1 MIGTTVGH
9 YKILE
14 KLGEGGM
21 GVVYK
26 AEDQKLRRTVALKF
40 LPSYITKESIDN
52 IRFLQEAQAISAL
65 NHPNISTIHYLEEVN
80 GQNFIVL
87 EYIDGGTL
95 KEKVRGKQ
103 LPINEVLVYAIQISE
118 GLSHAHQKN
127 IIHRDI
133 KTDNIMLTSDGR
145 LKITDF
151 GLAKLLGA
159 VKVTRTGSTVGTAAY
174 MSPEQARGDEVDHR
188 SDIFSLGIVLYEMT
202 SGALPFNGM
211 HEAALLYEI
220 VNQKQKP
227 LSMVRSDVPAELE
240 HIVDK
245 AMEKKVEDR
254 YQNMEEMLSDLI
266 DMKTAITSGEMI
278 KRKRSGKIRYKWIAV
293 STLLAALLS
302 VVYFLIYPLTIEI
315 TSKEVPSIAIL
326 YLKNLGQENDE
337 AYVYG
342 ITQDL
347 IIDVAKAGIIR
358 VTPMKDILSLQGTN
372 LTIDKIAQQLR
383 VKYIFDGTFKKDVDR
398 FQFSAQII
406 EATTGKTIWADRI
419 QTRFSESPQLQGRL
433 AQAIFNAL
441 NISTSTI
448 AGKNLTTSR
457 TTNPEAYEYYLRA
470 KYIYEK
476 KKNKDDINIARG
488 MYEKSINLDS
498 TFIFPK
504 IGLGLI
510 YEARGEFTS
519 AQQIYQHALL
529 IARSS
534 DNKLDEADC
543 LVRLGVVQLDLSSF
557 QKALDYFQ
565 QSAIIYRESDD
576 RFGESIT
583 LNNIGAVYTYQGN
596 IAKSI
601 ESYKQSL
608 NIIQTLDDREEES
621 RLLNNLGVAYQDQ
634 GDYAASLEV
643 LNKCLKI
650 KKEIEDRRGEGNALS
665 NLGSVYLELG
675 EYQKAFDFD
684 TLGLAIHRRL
694 GNRPFEAQTL
704 GDLGEIYSSK
714 GEIDKALSYYVQSID
729 LFRILGD
736 RLSEGIMLTRIGKIF
751 CQSQK
756 LQRGID
762 SLKTAVNIFE
772 QIKETQNLISS
783 LSLLAFATMK
793 SNNQIEAKN
802 ITRKIEELLKTNNR
816 GSIYIKT
823 TWYLYKT
830 YALLGERSAADHTLN
845 DGYNELN
852 IRATKI
858 QAAETRLNYLNN
870 VRENFDIKNTW
881 EKMHQKK

>member
-80 GQNFIVL
+80 GQSFIVL

-103 LPINEVLVYAIQISE
+103 LPIDELIDYAIQISE

-127 IIHRDI
+127 IIHRDL
-133 KTDNIMLTSDGR
+133 KTDNIMLTSDRR

-174 MSPEQARGDEVDHR
+174 MSPEQAQGNEVDYR

-227 LSMVRSDVPAELE
+227 LSTVRSDIPAELE
-240 HIVDK
+240 RIVDK

-254 YQNMEEMLSDLI
+254 YQSMEEMLNDLI
-266 DMKTAITSGEMI
+266 DMKTAITSGEVI
-278 KRKRSGKIRYKWIAV
+278 KRKRSGMTRYKWFGVGA
-293 STLLAALLS
+293 LLMVLLS
-302 VVYFLIYPLTIEI
+302 VLFFLIYPLTIEI

-358 VTPMKDILSLQGTN
+358 VSPMKDVLSLQGTN

-383 VKYIFDGTFKKDVDR
+383 VKYIFDGTFKKEADR

-406 EATTGKTIWADRI
+406 EAASGKTIWADRI

-433 AQAIFNAL
+433 AQAIFSAL
-441 NISTSTI
+441 NISTSTMG
-448 AGKNLTTSR
+448 GKSLTAPR

-476 KKNKDDINIARG
+476 KKNKDDIDIARG

-498 TFIFPK
+498 TFIFPR

-510 YEARGEFTS
+510 YEARGEFIS
-519 AQQIYQHALL
+519 AQQFYQHALK
-529 IARSS
+529 IARSI

-543 LVRLGVVQLDLSSF
+543 LIRLGVVYLDLSNF
-557 QKALDYFQ
+557 QLALDCFQ
-565 QSAIIYRESDD
+565 QSVVIYRQFDD
-576 RFGESIT
+576 RYGESIT
-583 LNNIGAVYTYQGN
+583 LNNIGAVYSYRGN
-596 IAKSI
+596 TVKAI

-608 NIIQTLDDREEES
+608 DIIQILGDKQEES

-634 GDYAASLEV
+634 GDYTASLEV

-650 KKEIEDRRGEGNALS
+650 KKEVEDRRGEGNALS
-665 NLGSVYLELG
+665 NIGSVYLELG
-675 EYQKAFDFD
+675 EYKKAFDFD
-684 TLGLAIHRRL
+684 TLGLAIHRSL

-704 GDLGEIYSSK
+704 GDIGDICLNK
-714 GEIDKALSYYVQSID
+714 GEIDRALSYYRQSVD
-729 LFRILGD
+729 LYRMLGD

-751 CQSQK
+751 FQNQK
-756 LQRGID
+756 YPQGID
-762 SLKTAVNIFE
+762 SLKMAVELFE
-772 QIKETQNLISS
+772 QIKDTQNLISS

-802 ITRKIEELLKTNNR
+802 ITRKIEELLKTNNK

-830 YALLGERSAADHTLN
+830 YAMLGERSAADNILN

-852 IRATKI
+852 NRATKI
-858 QAAETRLNYLNN
+858 HDTETRLSYLNN
-870 VRENFDIKNTW
+870 VKENFDIKNTW